1 MAVEVRLESEPKIQ
15 FEHASLVWYGDD
27 DNYAGL
33 FVEALGGKTK
43 LQMVVEAAGKPQ
55 FAVACGDAKSVW
67 LRLVIV
73 GDEITGQFR
82 ESVKTEWQPVGRM
95 KLPAAP
101 KFRAGLTSGGGGK
114 GGEREVRFSEFRIL
128 RVEK

>member
-1 MAVEVRLESEPKIQ
+1 M
-15 FEHASLVWYGDD
+15 VWYGDD

-73 GDEITGQFR
+73 GDEITG
-82 ESVKTEWQPVGRM
+82 
-95 KLPAAP
+95 
-101 KFRAGLTSGGGGK
+101 
-114 GGEREVRFSEFRIL
+114 
-128 RVEK
+128 

>member
-1 MAVEVRLESEPKIQ
+1 M
-15 FEHASLVWYGDD
+15 
-27 DNYAGL
+27 
-33 FVEALGGKTK
+33 
-43 LQMVVEAAGKPQ
+43 
-55 FAVACGDAKSVW
+55 W

-95 KLPAAP
+95 KLPAAS
-101 KFRAGLTSGGGGK
+101 KFRAGLTSGGGVN